1 MRRLSPIALF
11 ALLAAL
17 APALAAEPV
26 SAPAAPVW
34 RFALGDESER
44 TEPGFDD
51 SGWESVDAASMKELP
66 ESGSWFW
73 LRAEIRVPEELRG
86 DGLYLVTGKAT
97 GPMDVYAGGQYIGR
111 RGGLPPAYFH
121 RPLLSDTMVIPAA
134 AVGADGTL
142 TLALRC
148 YYLGTMAPIPSMQV
162 ANREVAERVR
172 YLQNFLNGQLYVILA
187 ALCLFLGVYFA
198 FQFAARPDDRS
209 NLFYALSLIFVSVYF
224 YDMGAERYVPS
235 SLVFR
240 ALARACLTFSLGFLM
255 RFYARFFGYLDGKL
269 LAVLVWIDM
278 AAFGIAHVLASGDD
292 TSITA
297 VFNVSL
303 LPIFI
308 AIFIG
313 VVILV
318 RAVRRGNPDAIP
330 VLIGQGVGIAF
341 GIHDIIYQVLGKD
354 PYAWLQGFTFFAL
367 NVSVFISLA
376 LRSSRNQGRLERY
389 MRETEEQKDRLQGFA
404 SSIDRSIPVLA
415 ELSLS
420 LDAAVGAVSEAS
432 ARSAESSSRIERSV
446 GEQGALVGRTG
457 TALEGLVGSI
467 AAVGAELEVQSENIG
482 SNAATIERVSGSI
495 ERISLE
501 TKEAAARTEN
511 LDALTNEG
519 EKGVRSLAAV
529 MAAIGEASKEI
540 NGIVD
545 AVNDV
550 AERTNLLAMN
560 ASIEAAHAGAAGRGF
575 GVIAGEIKKLASA
588 STERSLKIKAI
599 VDDVAAK
606 IRAGTDTA
614 EGVGSSLGTISRET
628 DRVVQLVRNISDS
641 IEEQR
646 VSTVSLSDSLAKLRG
661 SAEAVRKETGRQA
674 EFSEGVRAASGGLG
688 ERTDAVRASA
698 LEIAERTERLVGEVR
713 RLSEAAGKA
722 RAVIDE
728 LKALAAR

>member
-1 MRRLSPIALF
+1 MRRF
-11 ALLAAL
+11 ALALTLLGASIL
-17 APALAAEPV
+17 APLSAEPV
-26 SAPAAPVW
+26 SVPAAALW
-34 RFALGDESER
+34 RFALGDESAR
-44 TEPGFDD
+44 AAPGYDD
-51 SGWESVDAASMKELP
+51 SGWELVDSASLKELP

-73 LRAEIRVPEELRG
+73 LRAELRVPEELRSG
-86 DGLYLVTGKAT
+86 ELYLVTGKAT

-121 RPLLSDTMVIPAA
+121 RPLLSDTMVIPAS
-134 AVGADGTL
+134 AVGADGTVA
-142 TLALRC
+142 LALRC
-148 YYLGTMAPIPSMQV
+148 HYLGTKAPIPAMLL
-162 ANREVAERVR
+162 ANREAAERVR

-209 NLFYALSLIFVSVYF
+209 NLFYALSLIFVSIYF
-224 YDMGAERYVPS
+224 YDMGAERFVPS
-235 SLVFR
+235 NLIFR
-240 ALARACLTFSLGFLM
+240 ALARASLTFSLGFLM
-255 RFYARFFGYLDGKL
+255 RFYARFFKFLDGKL
-269 LAVLVWIDM
+269 LAALVWIDM
-278 AAFGIAHVLASGDD
+278 AAFGVAHVLAAGDD

-297 VFNVSL
+297 VFNLSL

-308 AIFIG
+308 AILVA

-318 RAVRRGNPDAIP
+318 RAVRRGNQDAVP
-330 VLIGQGVGIAF
+330 VLIGQGLGIAF

-376 LRSSRNQGRLERY
+376 LRTSRNQGRLERY
-389 MRETEEQKDRLQGFA
+389 MRETEEQKDKLQGFA
-404 SSIDRSIPVLA
+404 LSIDRSIPVLA
-415 ELSLS
+415 ELSLA
-420 LDAAVGAVSEAS
+420 LEAAVSAVSEAS

-457 TALEGLVGSI
+457 EAVEGLVGSI
-467 AAVGAELEVQSENIG
+467 AVVGAELEVQSENIG
-482 SNAATIERVSGSI
+482 SNAAAIERVSGSI

-501 TKEAAARTEN
+501 TREAAALAEN
-511 LDALTNEG
+511 LDALTDEG

-540 NGIVD
+540 TGIVD

-588 STERSLKIKAI
+588 STERSLMIKSI
-599 VDDVAAK
+599 VDDVAAR
-606 IRAGTDTA
+606 IRAGTETA
-614 EGVGSSLGTISRET
+614 EGVGASLGTISRET

-646 VSTVSLSDSLAKLRG
+646 VSTVSLSDSLARLRG
-661 SAEAVRKETGRQA
+661 SAEAVRTETGKQA
-674 EFSEGVRAASGGLG
+674 AFSEGVRAASGGLG

-698 LEIAERTERLVGEVR
+698 LEIGERTGRLVDEVR